1 MILEFDD
8 LRKIRWLSVYGA
20 SVAVQAEAQNLP
32 GRWEGASID
41 KWRHVFE
48 RAKRVANM
56 DKENGGG
63 TT

>member
-20 SVAVQAEAQNLP
+20 SVAVQAEAQNLR
-32 GRWEGASID
+32 GDAEID